1 MLNQIFLYQSQKVE
15 WLTKNIQNIPENP
28 KKWVSE
34 NAGIMVFSFV
44 RDFETKPKW
53 IRAPGQIRLL

>member
-53 IRAPGQIRLL
+53 IS